1 MLASLTLRV
10 RSLARR
16 FGLIRVM
23 NRLGPIP
30 NYEDRFQRSLKD
42 AIQSGDHVWDV
53 GANVGLYTEL
63 FCQWVALR
71 VLSVPLS
78 LRPKRPKVSDAVC
91 RTVRGFR

>member
-1 MLASLTLRV
+1 
-10 RSLARR
+10 
-16 FGLIRVM
+16 M

-42 AIQSGDHVWDV
+42 AIQSGDHVWDI

-71 VLSVPLS
+71 VLSSAFEPATEGAN
-78 LRPKRPKVSDAVC
+78 VSDAVC